1 MDVNCDT
8 SFGAGESPR
17 GESPEKPGNPGAIW
31 PTTPPQE
38 SLFPPVRCNN
48 RVMDARAA
56 SDCTNVDKRV
66 EAAAPQRDGREC
78 PVEMM
83 RARRESRIDDFVR
96 QVPVSGAG

>member
-1 MDVNCDT
+1 
-8 SFGAGESPR
+8 
-17 GESPEKPGNPGAIW
+17 
-31 PTTPPQE
+31 
-38 SLFPPVRCNN
+38 
-48 RVMDARAA
+48 MDARAA

-66 EAAAPQRDGREC
+66 EAAAPQRDGHEC